1 VGIRILLTVGLLV
14 FLVYATS
21 QRDKSRL
28 VFYATL
34 VIGAAGLFFVWMP
47 EEANDIAYLL
57 GVGRGADLIL
67 YCWILTSL
75 IMGLNLHLLIRENQ
89 QIMTELARRFAL
101 AHPIKS
107 LEQMK
112 QSFVPG
118 ATIENEDDPKR
129 RESRSEAAV

>member
-1 VGIRILLTVGLLV
+1 VGIRILLTVGLLL

-21 QRDKSRL
+21 QRDKSHL

-34 VIGAAGLFFVWMP
+34 IIGAAGLFFVWMP
-47 EEANDIAYLL
+47 EQANDIAYLL

-89 QIMTELARRFAL
+89 QITTELARRLAL
-101 AHPIKS
+101 AHPIAS

-118 ATIENEDDPKR
+118 ATINYEDDPKR
-129 RESRSEAAV
+129 RE